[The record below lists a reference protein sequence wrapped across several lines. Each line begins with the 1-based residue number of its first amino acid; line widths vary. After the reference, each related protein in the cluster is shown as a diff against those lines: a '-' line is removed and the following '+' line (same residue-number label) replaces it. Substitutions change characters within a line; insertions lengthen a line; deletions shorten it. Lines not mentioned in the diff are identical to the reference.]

1 MNIIKIDDEIGY
13 WGISAYQVKS
23 QLENMS
29 GDITVEI
36 NSPGGSVYEGIA
48 IFNALKAYDK
58 GNVETIIVGQAAS
71 MASYI
76 ALAGDTIKAYDN
88 AVYMIHNASVCL
100 CGDFNYLRKRADVLE
115 GLSSI
120 IKNAYISKTSKS
132 SEDLQKMM
140 DEETYFF
147 GTEILENGFV
157 DEIIE
162 TSNTNDDS
170 NQSKALASESFKA
183 CMEHVQMNTKE
194 DKELIAAISKEYE
207 NKAVGTNPSKKEQIE
222 TKSKGE
228 KMAISKE
235 DFIALEQRDPEAFK
249 ALVGG
254 AVSDAVAAETTRVT
268 EIIALGGNSDFTAK
282 AIEDGTTVG
291 DAAIALLKSN
301 ETALAK
307 KKTDFE
313 NAGDEV
319 NGLEQAKE
327 TDDTPEALAQKKWE
341 DAVKAKYGGDK
352 K

>member
-13 WGISAYQVKS
+13 WGISAYQVKA

-147 GTEILENGFV
+147 GTEILDNGFV

-194 DKELIAAISKEYE
+194 DKELIAAINKVVTIPTAKSDEIANSNKGNSMEYTKEKFEALEKENAKALE
-207 NKAVGTNPSKKEQIE
+207 NKESEIK
-222 TKSKGE
+222 
-228 KMAISKE
+228 
-235 DFIALEQRDPEAFK
+235 ALERK
-249 ALVGG
+249 R
-254 AVSDAVAAETTRVT
+254 VSG
-268 EIIALGGNSDFTAK
+268 IMALGGNQEFTQK

-291 DAAIALLKSN
+291 DSAIALLKAN
-301 ETALAK
+301 QETQEKA
-307 KKTDFE
+307 KTDFE
-313 NAGDEV
+313 AAADEV
-319 NGLEQAKE
+319 SGVDQDESTDLTKDEIEQK
-327 TDDTPEALAQKKWE
+327 EALNALDNWE
-341 DAVKAKYGGDK
+341 SK
-352 K
+352 